1 MNRVGDNSIAL
12 SGDDVDFATFWV
24 TLPGG
29 SRQGGLPFVL
39 ALQLCS
45 TVSRRTDSSLQWRL
59 YPILPRQDWSS
70 PSELATFNLIWFPLI
85 RELARL
91 S

>member
-1 MNRVGDNSIAL
+1 ML
-12 SGDDVDFATFWV
+12 
-24 TLPGG
+24 TL
-29 SRQGGLPFVL
+29 LPFGSPYQEGVPAGWLTLVL

-59 YPILPRQDWSS
+59 YPHEPLDKIEP
-70 PSELATFNLIWFPLI
+70 ELATFNLIWFPLI